1 MSSDYSPRDVE
12 NELGLADRTTRL
24 IANRRAWDEFTPIL
38 KPYSKT
44 ITAAIAYIGS
54 QAAQHLQL
62 STGSSIIADAS
73 ARVVRSGSTDPRV
86 LLAWV
91 KSGVKVYSLANL
103 HAKMILADSS
113 SADNP
118 AFLAVGSA
126 NASSASAN
134 RLYESIMLTDNDET
148 IEEARTALIEWKTRA
163 GSPLSIKHLEELV
176 KQYKADDNGDEE
188 PEGDSEPDD
197 DDGDEYDD
205 SETPWPRATS
215 LHIAPIGL
223 AGDPSEEALH
233 KQEELAEQYDC
244 AEEEQQYWFDIK
256 MFWWDQDP
264 DPTYVSEG
272 TYPEGSHVIV
282 INGTKSGQ
290 MRATSKLTEPGR
302 VVHSFTE
309 DLGRLTRTY
318 YYIHTKLSDEVHT
331 LAELKAALASV
342 NDHVDYD
349 RQYLRRPQIDAM
361 LDLWTDIDYDEDQ

>member
-1 MSSDYSPRDVE
+1 MPR
-12 NELGLADRTTRL
+12 LGLDNRTTRL
-24 IANRRAWDEFTPIL
+24 ISGKCVWREITPVL
-38 KPYSKT
+38 EGYQHT

-54 QAAQHLQL
+54 QAAQYLL
-62 STGSSIIADAS
+62 ISADSSIVVDAS
-73 ARVVRSGSTDPRV
+73 ERSVMSGSTDPRV

-91 KSGVKVYSLANL
+91 KGGVKVYSLANL

-197 DDGDEYDD
+197 DDDDEYDD

-223 AGDPSEEALH
+223 AGDPSEQALH
-233 KQEELAEQYDC
+233 KQEELGEQYDC
-244 AEEEQQYWFDIK
+244 AEEEEQYWFDIK
-256 MFWWDQDP
+256 MFWWDQDT
-264 DPTYVSEG
+264 DPTYSSEG

-282 INGTKSGQ
+282 INGTKSGK
-290 MRATSKLTEPGR
+290 MRATSKLSEPGR
-302 VVHSFTE
+302 VVHRFTE

-318 YYIHTKLSDEVHT
+318 YYLHTKLSDEEHT
-331 LAELKAALASV
+331 LADLKAALASV

>member
-1 MSSDYSPRDVE
+1 MAK
-12 NELGLADRTTRL
+12 LGLDERTTRL
-24 IANRRAWDEFTPIL
+24 IFGKRLWDELTPIL
-38 KPYSKT
+38 DPYSKNL
-44 ITAAIAYIGS
+44 TAAVAYIGS
-54 QAAQHLQL
+54 QAAQHLAL
-62 STGSSIIADAS
+62 CAGSSIIVDAS
-73 ARVVRSGSTDPRV
+73 DRMIRSGSTDPRV

-103 HAKMILADSS
+103 HAKMILADSA

-126 NASSASAN
+126 NVSCASAN
-134 RLYESIMLTDNDET
+134 HLYEAIMLTDNADS

-176 KQYKADDNGDEE
+176 KQYKADGNSDEE

-223 AGDPSEEALH
+223 AGDPSEEAIH

-244 AEEEQQYWFDIK
+244 AEEEEPYWFDIK
-256 MFWWDQDP
+256 MFWWDQATDS
-264 DPTYVSEG
+264 TYSSEG

-290 MRATSKLTEPGR
+290 MRATSKLSEPGR
-302 VVHSFTE
+302 VVHRFTE

-318 YYIHTKLSDEVHT
+318 YYLHTKLSDEEHT
-331 LAELKAALASV
+331 LADLKAALASV

>member
-1 MSSDYSPRDVE
+1 MS
-12 NELGLADRTTRL
+12 ELGLDHRTTRL
-24 IANRRAWDEFTPIL
+24 IAGRKAWGELTPIL
-38 KPYSKT
+38 KPSERI

-54 QAAQHLQL
+54 PATQHLPL
-62 STGSSIIADAS
+62 SAGSSIIVDAS
-73 ARVVRSGSTDPRV
+73 DRMVRAGSTDPRV

-103 HAKMILADSS
+103 HAKMILADSA
-113 SADNP
+113 SADSP
-118 AFLAVGSA
+118 SFLAVGSA

-134 RLYESIMLTDNDET
+134 RLYEAIMLTDNDET

-163 GSPLSIKHLEELV
+163 GSPVSIKHLEGLV

-197 DDGDEYDD
+197 DDEYND

-223 AGDPSEEALH
+223 AGDPSEEAIH

-244 AEEEQQYWFDIK
+244 AEEEEQYWFDIK
-256 MFWWDQDP
+256 MFWWDQDT
-264 DPTYVSEG
+264 DPTYSSEG

-290 MRATSKLTEPGR
+290 MRATSKLSEPGR
-302 VVHSFTE
+302 VVHRFTE

-318 YYIHTKLSDEVHT
+318 YYLHTKLSDEEHT
-331 LAELKAALASV
+331 LADLKAALTSV

>member
-1 MSSDYSPRDVE
+1 MAD
-12 NELGLADRTTRL
+12 LGLDNRTTRL
-24 IANRRAWDEFTPIL
+24 ICGRYAWKELSPIL
-38 KPYSKT
+38 EPYSRT
-44 ITAAIAYIGS
+44 VTSAIAYIGS
-54 QAAQHLQL
+54 QAAQHLPL
-62 STGSSIIADAS
+62 NVGSSIVVDAS
-73 ARVVRSGSTDPRV
+73 DRMVRSGATDPRV

-103 HAKMILADSS
+103 HAKTILADRA

-126 NASSASAN
+126 NASGASAN
-134 RLYESIMLTDNDET
+134 RLYESIMLTDNAET

-163 GSPLSIKHLEELV
+163 GSPLSIKQLEELV
-176 KQYKADDNGDEE
+176 KHYKADGNGDKE
-188 PEGDSEPDD
+188 PEGDSEPD
-197 DDGDEYDD
+197 GDNEYDD

-244 AEEEQQYWFDIK
+244 AEEEEQYWFDIK
-256 MFWWDQDP
+256 MFWWDQDT
-264 DPTYVSEG
+264 DPTYSSEG

-290 MRATSKLTEPGR
+290 MRATSKLSEPGR
-302 VVHSFTE
+302 VVHRFTE

-318 YYIHTKLSDEVHT
+318 YYLHTKLSDEEHT
-331 LAELKAALASV
+331 LADLKAALASV

-349 RQYLRRPQIDAM
+349 RQYLRRRQIDAM